1 MSQLRKVSGK
11 SPRKST
17 PKGDKTANELM
28 AIAFS
33 PISTLSRAVP
43 TVIIISPKSE
53 MPSVMQSDEKSM
65 SCIKIYIVE
74 RIECTSYHLA
84 RTSISNRFLICDQLV

>member
-1 MSQLRKVSGK
+1 MRIRNEPTKESVRKISMD
-11 SPRKST
+11 T
-17 PKGDKTANELM
+17 LKGDKTANELM

-53 MPSVMQSDEKSM
+53 TPSVTQSDEKRM
-65 SCIKIYIVE
+65 SCIKI
-74 RIECTSYHLA
+74 
-84 RTSISNRFLICDQLV
+84 

>member
-1 MSQLRKVSGK
+1 MCQLRKVSGK

-53 MPSVMQSDEKSM
+53 MPSVMQSDEKRM
-65 SCIKIYIVE
+65 SCIKI
-74 RIECTSYHLA
+74 
-84 RTSISNRFLICDQLV
+84 